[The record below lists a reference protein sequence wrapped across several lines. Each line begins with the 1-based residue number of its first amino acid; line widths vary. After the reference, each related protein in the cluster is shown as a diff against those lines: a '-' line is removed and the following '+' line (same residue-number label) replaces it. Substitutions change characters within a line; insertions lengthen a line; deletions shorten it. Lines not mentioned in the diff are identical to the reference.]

1 MEVLGSDGSH
11 VGTVDKVK
19 GDRILLTKNDR
30 DAGGVHHSIPSRWIK
45 TVDDKVTLSKSADEA
60 KAAWKEEERNSAMFD
75 YGDRT
80 GADRTGGDKKDG
92 SNTDYGTSPTAPSS
106 TNGTDASGQ
115 PMTGTGTGTGTGTD
129 TTGTSGQTLGKSLSG
144 TY

>member
-1 MEVLGSDGSH
+1 MEVVGSDGSH

-45 TVDDKVTLSKSADEA
+45 TVDGKVTLSKSADEA

-80 GADRTGGDKKDG
+80 AADKKDAG
-92 SNTDYGTSPTAPSS
+92 
-106 TNGTDASGQ
+106 ASGYATTTQ
-115 PMTGTGTGTGTGTD
+115 AGGTNTTGAAS
-129 TTGTSGQTLGKSLSG
+129 TTGTPSGTLGKSDSI

>member
-1 MEVLGSDGSH
+1 MEVVGSDGSH

-45 TVDDKVTLSKSADEA
+45 TVDGKVTLSKSADEA
-60 KAAWKEEERNSAMFD
+60 KSAWKEEERNSAMFD

-80 GADRTGGDKKDG
+80 GGDKKDTG
-92 SNTDYGTSPTAPSS
+92 SSGYASSSQTGSTATGSTGTSTAS
-106 TNGTDASGQ
+106 
-115 PMTGTGTGTGTGTD
+115 
-129 TTGTSGQTLGKSLSG
+129 TTGTTAGGTTSDTLGKSGST

>member
-1 MEVLGSDGSH
+1 MEVVGSYGSH

-45 TVDDKVTLSKSADEA
+45 TVDGKVTLSKSADEA
-60 KAAWKEEERNSAMFD
+60 KAAWKEEERNSAMFE
-75 YGDRT
+75 YG
-80 GADRTGGDKKDG
+80 DRTGGDKKDA
-92 SNTDYGTSPTAPSS
+92 GTSGYASS
-106 TNGTDASGQ
+106 SQTGSTQAGGTQTGSA
-115 PMTGTGTGTGTGTD
+115 GTGTASGTGT
-129 TTGTSGQTLGKSLSG
+129 TSDTLGKSGST